1 MTPAS
6 QPPAPKPT
14 IASVSSAA
22 RRLSITGIVGNRTA
36 LWAAVAL
43 MALFLLVPTLLPGYQ
58 TLFRTIL
65 IYAALAYGWN
75 FIGGYTGYVSF
86 GNVTF
91 FGLGAYCAGMLSAR
105 GVDNLFADIA
115 LAVVV
120 NAAFAAAVGF
130 PVLRLKGHYFGIA
143 TLGTALAVTDIIGN
157 LDVFGGTGGL
167 ALKQVDQAHFS
178 LYYYA
183 AWLVAAAA
191 ILITYLVAR
200 SKLGYA
206 FVAIR
211 ENEDAAAVLGIS
223 ATRYKILA
231 WAIGAAI
238 AGAAGAVYARG
249 NGFVDPSIAFA
260 EDANVFP
267 IVMTI
272 LGGIGTVAGP
282 FIGAVILSGVNELLQ
297 RYFVKIHSIFF
308 GAVIVAVVLLL
319 PRGLVWLF
327 GLRGGVRTWLNSLAT
342 YKA

>member
-1 MTPAS
+1 MSGS
-6 QPPAPKPT
+6 QQA
-14 IASVSSAA
+14 IASASAVV
-22 RRLSITGIVGNRTA
+22 RRLSIGGIVGNRNA
-36 LWAAVAL
+36 LWATVVL
-43 MALFLLVPTLLPGYQ
+43 MALMLFVPLVIPGYQ

-75 FIGGYTGYVSF
+75 MIGGYTGYVSF

-91 FGLGAYCAGMLSAR
+91 FGLGAYCAAVLSAH
-105 GVDNLFADIA
+105 GVDNLFADIG

-120 NAAFAAAVGF
+120 NAAFAALVGF

-157 LDVFGGTGGL
+157 LDFFGGTGGL
-167 ALKQVDQAHFS
+167 ALKQVDQAHFTV
-178 LYYYA
+178 YYYA
-183 AWLVAAAA
+183 AWMVAAAA
-191 ILITYLVAR
+191 IATTFLIAR

-223 ATRYKILA
+223 ATRYKITA

-238 AGAAGAVYARG
+238 AGAAGAVFARG

-282 FIGAVILSGVNELLQ
+282 FIGALILSGVNEILA
-297 RYFVKIHSIFF
+297 RYFIKIHSLFF

-327 GLRGGVRTWLNSLAT
+327 GLRGGMRTWLRSLTAFR
-342 YKA
+342 A

>member
-1 MTPAS
+1 MTVAS
-6 QPPAPKPT
+6 
-14 IASVSSAA
+14 ASATL
-22 RRLSITGIVGNRTA
+22 RRLSIGGIVGNRTA
-36 LWAAVAL
+36 LWFAVGI
-43 MALFLLVPTLLPGYQ
+43 MALFLLVPTVLPGYQ

-75 FIGGYTGYVSF
+75 MIGGYTGYVSF

-91 FGLGAYCAGMLSAR
+91 FGLGAYCAALLSAR
-105 GVDNLFADIA
+105 GLDNLFADVA

-120 NAAFAAAVGF
+120 NAAFATLVGL

-167 ALKQVDQAHFS
+167 ALKQVDQAHFAV
-178 LYYYA
+178 YYYA

-191 ILITYLVAR
+191 IGITFLVAR

-223 ATRYKILA
+223 ATRYKIIA

-297 RYFVKIHSIFF
+297 RYFVRIHSIFF

-327 GLRGGVRTWLNSLAT
+327 GLRGGVRTWLKSLAT

>member
-1 MTPAS
+1 VNLS
-6 QPPAPKPT
+6 GGQEK
-14 IASVSSAA
+14 IASASAA
-22 RRLSITGIVGNRTA
+22 LRKLSIGGIVGNRTA
-36 LWAAVAL
+36 LWATVAL
-43 MALFLLVPTLLPGYQ
+43 MALLLLVPVVLPGYQ

-75 FIGGYTGYVSF
+75 MIGGYTGYVSF

-91 FGLGAYCAGMLSAR
+91 FGMGAYCAALLSAR
-105 GVDNLFADIA
+105 GLDNLFADVA

-120 NAAFAAAVGF
+120 NAALAALIGL

-143 TLGTALAVTDIIGN
+143 TLGTALAVTDIVGN
-157 LDVFGGTGGL
+157 LDFFGGTGGL

-178 LYYYA
+178 IYYYA

-191 ILITYLVAR
+191 IGITFLVAR

-223 ATRYKILA
+223 ATRYKITA
-231 WAIGAAI
+231 WAISAAI
-238 AGAAGAVYARG
+238 AGAAGAVFARG
-249 NGFVDPSIAFA
+249 NGFLDPSIAFA

-272 LGGIGTVAGP
+272 LGGTGTVAGP
-282 FIGAVILSGVNELLQ
+282 FIGAVILSGVNEILA
-297 RYFVKIHSIFF
+297 RYFIKIHSLFF

-327 GLRGGVRTWLNSLAT
+327 GLRGGMRTWLRSLTA
-342 YKA
+342 YRA

>member
-1 MTPAS
+1 M
-6 QPPAPKPT
+6 T
-14 IASVSSAA
+14 IASASATL
-22 RRLSITGIVGNRTA
+22 RKLSIGGIVGNRTA
-36 LWAAVAL
+36 LWVAVGML
-43 MALFLLVPTLLPGYQ
+43 ALFLLVPVVLPGYQ

-91 FGLGAYCAGMLSAR
+91 FGLGAYCAALLSTH
-105 GVDNLFADIA
+105 GLDNLFADVG
-115 LAVVV
+115 LAVIVC
-120 NAAFAAAVGF
+120 ASFAALVGL

-143 TLGTALAVTDIIGN
+143 TLGTALAVTDIVGN

-178 LYYYA
+178 IYYYA
-183 AWLVAAAA
+183 AWLVTAAA
-191 ILITYLVAR
+191 IGITFLVAR

-282 FIGAVILSGVNELLQ
+282 LIGAVILSGVNELLQ